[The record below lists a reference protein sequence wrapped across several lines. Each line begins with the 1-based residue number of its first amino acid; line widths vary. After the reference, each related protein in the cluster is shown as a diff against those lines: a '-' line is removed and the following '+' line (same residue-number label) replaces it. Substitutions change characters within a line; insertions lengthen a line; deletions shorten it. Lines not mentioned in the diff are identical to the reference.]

1 MTKLLILGANGQIAK
16 LVIPMLANTDTQLN
30 LTSLHARPEKSIK
43 ALDAVNEDALI
54 KALTDIDIV
63 YANIGAEGRQ
73 KSAANSI
80 VNAMHHVG
88 VKRLIWVATIGVHNE
103 LPDDKR
109 SLWSNLL
116 GTPDNENTYMGDQ
129 SAAVARIEQSALDYT
144 IIRPNELIDDNI
156 MQTLNVQTNHDEEI
170 VGGPISRTSVAEFI
184 TQIILNPDSYVA
196 ESVAISEKLSK

>member
-184 TQIILNPDSYVA
+184 TQIILNPDSYVT